1 MNLLY
6 HIPLVIVFLLLLA
19 LISFFFSLSE
29 TAIIALSKI
38 KLRHMVS
45 RGSRRALSV
54 QRLLMMSDRF
64 ITAILVGNN
73 FVNIAISSVIAAIFV
88 KIFGADWG
96 VIVATFVSTLFIL
109 IACEIIPK
117 MLALKH
123 TEKTALFVSPLLE
136 GFIRVF
142 DPVIRVFSAIGN
154 GVLRILRIETPKRS
168 PLITEE
174 ELRLMIEVGKEEG
187 VLTDEERKMLH
198 RIFEFGDIKVRDVM
212 VPLDKMVSLN
222 VLSTLEDVLNMFAE
236 QGHARLP
243 VYKDSPDAIVG
254 IMYARDVLYM
264 LNDKQLFVLQDLLH
278 APYFVPSSMRV
289 SEILRRFQVEKIQIA
304 VVVDENTKA
313 VGMVTLED
321 LIEEIV
327 GEIEES
333 PSANGRHRRK
343 KREDK

>member
-1 MNLLY
+1 
-6 HIPLVIVFLLLLA
+6 
-19 LISFFFSLSE
+19 
-29 TAIIALSKI
+29 
-38 KLRHMVS
+38 
-45 RGSRRALSV
+45 
-54 QRLLMMSDRF
+54 
-64 ITAILVGNN
+64 
-73 FVNIAISSVIAAIFV
+73 VNVAISSVIAAVFV
-88 KIFGADWG
+88 FSFGGEWG
-96 VIVATFVSTLFIL
+96 VFIATFVSSLFIL

-123 TEKTALFVSPLLE
+123 TESTALFVAPLME
-136 GFIRVF
+136 AFIRVF
-142 DPVIRVFSAIGN
+142 DPLIRVFSAIGN
-154 GVLRILRIETPKRS
+154 GVLWILKIETPKRS

-212 VPLDKMVSLN
+212 VSRENMVSLN
-222 VLSTLEDVLNMFAE
+222 VLSTLEDVLMMFAE

-243 VYKDSPDAIVG
+243 VYKDSPDTIIG
-254 IMYARDVLYM
+254 IMYARDLLYM

-289 SEILRRFQVEKIQIA
+289 SEILRRFQAEKIQIA
-304 VVVDENTKA
+304 VVVDENKKA

-321 LIEEIV
+321 LVEEIV

-333 PSANGRHRRK
+333 PQIRGRRLRK
-343 KREDK
+343 KQPDK